1 MHDVEILIYRISIS
15 FLFLKGV
22 NIMNEIIKRENVVI
36 EDIIYEV
43 REIQVMSEV
52 PELYKILAM
61 NYLQI

>member
-1 MHDVEILIYRISIS
+1 
-15 FLFLKGV
+15 
-22 NIMNEIIKRENVVI
+22 MNEIIKRENVVI